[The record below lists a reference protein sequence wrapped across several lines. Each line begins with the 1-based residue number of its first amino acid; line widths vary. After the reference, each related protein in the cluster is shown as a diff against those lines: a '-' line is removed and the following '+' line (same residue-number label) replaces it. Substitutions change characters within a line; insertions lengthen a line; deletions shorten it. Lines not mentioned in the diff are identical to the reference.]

1 MGLPLPL
8 PPATLALLCLAG
20 LTMLFFEVAL
30 LVDWA
35 RNWRHVRAYWAYGVG
50 AGLAGLGLTLLGA
63 AAWVLAA
70 LPMSHR
76 LLPPGWQS
84 GAVPGQWGPEGVAA
98 LLFGLFLLALGL
110 LIALISATSLGGT
123 TMLGMHY
130 AAVLGHPSFPLLQRL
145 YNPQPSAAT
154 QAAPLPPSPDPAG
167 PGDGLPGAAQA
178 SAGGMVL
185 PLSQGGAAAPAVV
198 PVPASRPAAWR
209 GWAVSTL
216 AVAAAAVAYSAVLF
230 HLTMPRSS
238 EVLTKLPRLNPDDAY
253 RLTPAAL
260 VALVTA
266 AFSEEILFRLGIQ
279 GFLARYL
286 NGQGRRYWVPVVLAS
301 LVWTVQHAGAVEPG
315 WVKLVQVFPIG
326 VLLGWLYRRQGVESC
341 MVAHALFNLAMAPLA
356 PFLFGP

>member
-1 MGLPLPL
+1 MRLPV

-20 LTMLFFEVAL
+20 LTLLLFEVAL
-30 LVDWA
+30 LVDWV

-76 LLPPGWQS
+76 LLPPGWES
-84 GAVPGQWGPEGVAA
+84 GAAPGQWGPEGLAA
-98 LLFGLFLLALGL
+98 LLLGLFLLALGM

-145 YNPQPSAAT
+145 YHPRTSAAM
-154 QAAPLPPSPDPAG
+154 QAAPPPASPGLAG
-167 PGDGLPGAAQA
+167 PGDELPATAQA
-178 SAGGMVL
+178 SAGGAVL
-185 PLSQGGAAAPAVV
+185 PLAPGGAAAQAVV
-198 PVPASRPAAWR
+198 PVAATRPAAGR

-216 AVAAAAVAYSAVLF
+216 AVAAAAVVYSAVLF
-230 HLTMPRSS
+230 RLTMPQPS
-238 EVLTKLPRLNPDDAY
+238 EVLTGLPRLNPDDAY
-253 RLTPAAL
+253 RLTPAVL

-286 NGQGRRYWVPVVLAS
+286 NAQGRRYWIPVVLAS
-301 LVWTVQHAGAVEPG
+301 LVWTIQHAGALEPG

-326 VLLGWLYRRQGVESC
+326 VLLGWLYRRHGVESC
-341 MVAHALFNLAMAPLA
+341 MVAHALFNLGVAPLA
-356 PFLFGP
+356 SFLIRG